1 MKTKVTVEE
10 LINRL
15 KQMPLKQEVVIYP
28 KYAEV
33 DGYKKHTFHLEN
45 VCKQEPY
52 AESIK
57 DNKQKLKD
65 YFGERTIENYEVN
78 KHVAIIF

>member
-1 MKTKVTVEE
+1 MKKVTVEE
-10 LINRL
+10 LRNKL
-15 KQMPLKQEVVIYP
+15 NKLPGNYEVIIYP
-28 KYAEV
+28 KYADV
-33 DGYKKHTFHLEN
+33 DGYKKHRFHLEN

-57 DNKQKLKD
+57 EDKEKLKD
-65 YFGERTIENYEVN
+65 YFGNRTIEDYEVN